1 MSCTRFRT
9 GAAVVHDSGGL
20 EIPDGPWHLIKDFA
34 GYRERYWRRVWRER
48 FSRQVLPSLPRFYS
62 RWSSPFVIYT
72 TATRRDRF
80 IKLIYFLRA
89 PVRGRGWSWEG
100 VRCAFPTYLLLPEG
114 WGASVAGEPPWRVR
128 QARSKALYD
137 GYLCEYGDPGR
148 GLFGEE

>member
-1 MSCTRFRT
+1 MTCPRFQ
-9 GAAVVHDSGGL
+9 GAAAVRHEGGAL
-20 EIPDGPWHLIKDFA
+20 EIPAGPWRLIKDFA
-34 GYRERYWRRVWRER
+34 GYRERYWRRVWREC
-48 FSRQVLPSLPRFYS
+48 FSGKVLPSLPRFWS

-89 PVRGRGWSWEG
+89 PVRGGNWSWEG
-100 VRCAFPTYLLLPEG
+100 VRCAFPTYLLLPED
-114 WGASVAGEPPWRVR
+114 WGTSAGGEPPWRVR

-137 GYLCEYGDPGR
+137 SYLCTYGDPGR